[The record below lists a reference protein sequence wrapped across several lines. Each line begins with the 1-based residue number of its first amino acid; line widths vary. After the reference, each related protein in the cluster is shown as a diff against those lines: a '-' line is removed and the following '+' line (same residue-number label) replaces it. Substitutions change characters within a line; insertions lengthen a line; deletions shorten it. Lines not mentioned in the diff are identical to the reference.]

1 MKHDP
6 LGEYDLKVGMKILGV
21 NERDNSIKF
30 KGTIIGILFD
40 DTFTNGH
47 VYIKRDDGIE
57 GGGIHLDNYGTTW
70 IMSYNHTENMWIDG
84 NSYLSLQQINWRERL
99 SK

>member
-6 LGEYDLKVGMKILGV
+6 LGENDLKVGMKILGV
-21 NERDNSIKF
+21 NEIDDSIKF
-30 KGTIIGILFD
+30 KGTIV
-40 DTFTNGH
+40 DTAFTNGH

-57 GGGIHLDNYGTTW
+57 GAGIHLDNYGTTW
-70 IMSYNHTENMWIDG
+70 IMSYRHTEKMWTDG